1 MNRHESVVPLK
12 LEIVCSCVGVTFCFR
27 FSAQNLMQNCCY
39 EAVILK
45 TGKVVGG

>member
-1 MNRHESVVPLK
+1 M
-12 LEIVCSCVGVTFCFR
+12 
-27 FSAQNLMQNCCY
+27 QNLCY